1 MDDLKFKQAREILS
15 QAEKVA
21 VFSGAGLSAESGIST
36 FRGNEPDAYWSRF
49 DPMQLASVQGFA
61 EDPANVIAWYNWRR
75 KKLARAEPNP
85 AHLALA
91 AQPGLINITQNV
103 DNLLERAGVPETRVL
118 HLHGSIGKDR
128 CMDNCG
134 YEESIELS
142 DPPDLRN
149 CANCGAPM
157 RPSVVWFGEML
168 PEQIWLNAMRVC
180 QDTDCLLVIGT
191 SGSVYPAARLVEV
204 AAGGGSNIIV
214 INPEPNP
221 HGQVADIELNATAA
235 RVLPKLLAGL
245 ALKS

>member
-1 MDDLKFKQAREILS
+1 MDDWKFKQAREILR
-15 QAEKVA
+15 QAKKVA

-61 EDPANVIAWYNWRR
+61 EDPATVIAWYDWRR

-85 AHLALA
+85 AHRELA

-103 DNLLERAGVPETRVL
+103 DDLLERAGVPATYIL

-128 CMDNCG
+128 CLANCG
-134 YEESIELS
+134 HEESIELS
-142 DPPDLRN
+142 DPPGLRN
-149 CANCGAPM
+149 CENCGASM

-180 QDTDCLLVIGT
+180 QGIDCLLVIGT

-204 AAGGGSNIIV
+204 AAGSGSKIIV
-214 INPEPNP
+214 INPESNP
-221 HGQVADIELNATAA
+221 HDQLADVELNAAAA

-245 ALKS
+245 ALKC